1 MGTRDP
7 NRTSILVMAAVGTL
21 LRILKRR
28 MRTRLAVGSLDSWMG
43 LEGTFRVINRARF
56 TLLTKKSRIK

>member
-7 NRTSILVMAAVGTL
+7 NRTSILAMAAVGTL

-28 MRTRLAVGSLDSWMG
+28 MRTRLVVGSLDSWME
-43 LEGTFRVINRARF
+43 LEGTSRVINRAQSM
-56 TLLTKKSRIK
+56 LLTKKSRIK

>member
-7 NRTSILVMAAVGTL
+7 NRTSILATGAVGML

-43 LEGTFRVINRARF
+43 LEGTFRVINRAQSM
-56 TLLTKKSRIK
+56 LLTKKSHIK